1 VIVRIGKTPRV
12 SVILPAFNE
21 SLTIGD
27 VISNLIRSLDQIGL
41 PYEIIVVDDG
51 SADLTGEMA
60 KEVGA
65 KVISLSSNHGKGY
78 ALRKGLTEASGNII
92 VTMDAD
98 GVHDSSE
105 IKELIEPLM
114 NGADIVAGSR
124 FLKEYARRRS
134 SSLINRIGNFLFNVV
149 VTVLTNRQISDVVTS
164 FRAYKADIVRD
175 LELQS
180 DGWEIEAEI
189 TIKALRTRGLNYL
202 EVPVRIQP
210 RRYYVSKTQ
219 VLADSFRILR
229 TIFGSAYAQ
238 R

>member
-1 VIVRIGKTPRV
+1 MGTGKTPKV
-12 SVILPAFNE
+12 SVVLPVFNE
-21 SLTIGD
+21 SLTIGN
-27 VISNLIRSLDQIGL
+27 VISDLISSLDQIGL

-51 SADLTGEMA
+51 STDLTGEMA

-65 KVISLSSNHGKGY
+65 KVISLSRNHGKGY

-98 GVHDSSE
+98 GVHNSSE
-105 IKELIEPLM
+105 IKKLIEPLM

-134 SSLINRIGNFLFNVV
+134 LSLMNRIGNFLINIV
-149 VTVLTNRQISDVVTS
+149 VTILTNRQISDVVTS
-164 FRAYKADIVRD
+164 FRAYKADIVRN

-180 DGWEIEAEI
+180 DGYEIEAEI
-189 TIKALRTRGLNYL
+189 TIKALRTHGLNYL
-202 EVPVRIQP
+202 EVPIRIQP
-210 RRYYVSKTQ
+210 KRYYVSKTR
-219 VLADSFRILR
+219 VLEDSLRILK

>member
-1 VIVRIGKTPRV
+1 MGTGKTPKV
-12 SVILPAFNE
+12 SVVLPVFNE
-21 SLTIGD
+21 SLTIGN
-27 VISNLIRSLDQIGL
+27 VISDLISSLDQIGL

-51 SADLTGEMA
+51 STDLTGEMA

-65 KVISLSSNHGKGY
+65 KVISLSRNHGKGY

-98 GVHDSSE
+98 GVHNSSE
-105 IKELIEPLM
+105 IKKLIEPLM

-134 SSLINRIGNFLFNVV
+134 LSLMNRIGNFLINIV
-149 VTVLTNRQISDVVTS
+149 VTILTNRQISDVVTS
-164 FRAYKADIVRD
+164 FRAYKADIVRN

-180 DGWEIEAEI
+180 DGYEIEAEI
-189 TIKALRTRGLNYL
+189 TIKALRTHGLNYL
-202 EVPVRIQP
+202 EVPIRIQP
-210 RRYYVSKTQ
+210 KRYYVSETR
-219 VLADSFRILR
+219 VFEDSFRILK

>member
-1 VIVRIGKTPRV
+1 MGTGKTPKV
-12 SVILPAFNE
+12 SVVLPVFNE
-21 SLTIGD
+21 SLTIGN
-27 VISNLIRSLDQIGL
+27 VISDLISSLDQIGL

-51 SADLTGEMA
+51 STDLTGEMA

-65 KVISLSSNHGKGY
+65 KVISLSRNHGKGY

-98 GVHDSSE
+98 GVHNSSE
-105 IKELIEPLM
+105 IKKLIDPLM

-134 SSLINRIGNFLFNVV
+134 LSLMNRIGNFLINIV
-149 VTVLTNRQISDVVTS
+149 VTILTNRQISDVVTS
-164 FRAYKADIVRD
+164 FRAYKADIVRN

-180 DGWEIEAEI
+180 DGYEIEAEI
-189 TIKALRTRGLNYL
+189 TIKALRTHGLNYL
-202 EVPVRIQP
+202 EVPIRIQP
-210 RRYYVSKTQ
+210 KRYYVSKTR
-219 VLADSFRILR
+219 VLEDSLRILK